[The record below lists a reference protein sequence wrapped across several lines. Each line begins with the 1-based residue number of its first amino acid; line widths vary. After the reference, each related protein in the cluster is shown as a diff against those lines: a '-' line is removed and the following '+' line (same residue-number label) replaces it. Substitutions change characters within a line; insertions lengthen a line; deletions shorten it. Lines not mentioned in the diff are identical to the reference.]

1 MYVYSCISLIKVW
14 PQKCLFLGFLT
25 CLEWQYHNNNLAWWG
40 FLLRKSSTFFSSL
53 PSLSPPDIWLLS
65 IARQE
70 KCLFENRSIIIKN
83 LVVECNECFACLYES
98 RKKLQI
104 GSFFGEEDRKRRC
117 EERRARQFDKKMY
130 FYNLH
135 QSKVWMQ
142 HLEKNLIR
150 GKNVKESRRQQRVR
164 STKSS
169 SSFVVSS
176 Q

>member
-1 MYVYSCISLIKVW
+1 MYIGSCISLIKVW

-53 PSLSPPDIWLLS
+53 PSLSLS
-65 IARQE
+65 ARYMTSVYSTSGEVPFWKQ
-70 KCLFENRSIIIKN
+70 KYHHKKPSSRMQWMF
-83 LVVECNECFACLYES
+83 CLYES

-104 GSFFGEEDRKRRC
+104 GSFLERKIGGGVRKK
-117 EERRARQFDKKMY
+117 ERVNSTEKMY

-142 HLEKNLIR
+142 HLEKKPYKR
-150 GKNVKESRRQQRVR
+150 EGRM
-164 STKSS
+164 
-169 SSFVVSS
+169 
-176 Q
+176 

>member
-1 MYVYSCISLIKVW
+1 MDLLLHSERDQQTLVRLLTARFNISLWKLHTKTYFLYILIRKRTQNCKKLTLFEHIFSLVFLRALYVYSCISLIKVW

-104 GSFFGEEDRKRRC
+104 GSFL
-117 EERRARQFDKKMY
+117 ERER
-130 FYNLH
+130 
-135 QSKVWMQ
+135 
-142 HLEKNLIR
+142 
-150 GKNVKESRRQQRVR
+150 
-164 STKSS
+164 
-169 SSFVVSS
+169 
-176 Q
+176 

>member
-1 MYVYSCISLIKVW
+1 MYVCSCIPLIKVW

-53 PSLSPPDIWLLS
+53 PSLSLSSPDIWLLS

-70 KCLFENRSIIIKN
+70 KCLFENRSIIIKKPSSRMQWM
-83 LVVECNECFACLYES
+83 FCLYES

-104 GSFFGEEDRKRRC
+104 GSFLERKIGWGVRKK
-117 EERRARQFDKKMY
+117 ERVNSTEKMY

-142 HLEKNLIR
+142 HLEKKTL
-150 GKNVKESRRQQRVR
+150 
-164 STKSS
+164 
-169 SSFVVSS
+169 
-176 Q
+176 